1 MRELHDHFFKRA
13 KEQGYRSRAAYK
25 LVEIDDRKR
34 LLRRGDWVLDAG
46 CAPGSWLQVLGQR
59 LGPEGRAVGVDL
71 KETDPR
77 GLRPNVRAVVG
88 DLETVTLR
96 ELLGAWHDE
105 RLGPSPTNP
114 SRGSPSPRSSS
125 GSWPTRPPFDVVVSD
140 IGPDTTGDP
149 SGDSIRSIRL
159 CNTLLDRCGAWLR
172 RGGHLAMKVYEGGEY
187 PELLRRARALFEDA
201 KGFKP
206 EASRSESVEIYLVGK
221 GWRGPT
227 PDSAAPSDPSLRDVA
242 AVRRK
247 SGW

>member
-1 MRELHDHFFKRA
+1 MREIHDRFFKRA

-46 CAPGSWLQVLGQR
+46 CAPGSWLQVLGER

-77 GLRPNVRAVVG
+77 GLRPTVRAVVG
-88 DLETVTLR
+88 DLGTVTLR
-96 ELLGAWHDE
+96 ELLGSWHAE
-105 RLGPSPTNP
+105 RLGVPSAADALAT
-114 SRGSPSPRSSS
+114 RAGSP
-125 GSWPTRPPFDVVVSD
+125 GRPPFDVVVSD

-187 PELLRRARALFEDA
+187 PELLKRARTLFEDA

-206 EASRSESVEIYLVGK
+206 EASRSESVEIYLIGK
-221 GWRGPT
+221 GWRGPS
-227 PDSAAPSDPSLRDVA
+227 PDSTPASDPLLRDIA

-247 SGW
+247 SGWG

>member
-1 MRELHDHFFKRA
+1 MREIHDHFFKRA
-13 KEQGYRSRAAYK
+13 KEQGYRSRAAFK
-25 LVEIDDRKR
+25 LLEIDQRKR

-46 CAPGSWLQVLGQR
+46 CAPGSWLQVLAER

-77 GLRPNVRAVVG
+77 GLRPTVRAVVG

-96 ELLGAWHDE
+96 ELLGSWHDA
-105 RLGPSPTNP
+105 RLGAPSMDEALAPRT
-114 SRGSPSPRSSS
+114 SSP
-125 GSWPTRPPFDVVVSD
+125 GRPPFDVVVSD

-149 SGDSIRSIRL
+149 SGDSVRSIRL

-206 EASRSESVEIYLVGK
+206 DASRSESVEIYLIGK
-221 GWRGPT
+221 GWRGTAPE
-227 PDSAAPSDPSLRDVA
+227 SAPPRDPSLRDIA
-242 AVRRK
+242 AARRK
-247 SGW
+247 SGWG